1 MSRIKLMRWALIL
14 QPYRIVTVMQN
25 VCGLYNVTIF
35 TFTSVER
42 CGPEKPC
49 VALCT

>member
-1 MSRIKLMRWALIL
+1 MGTCHVLNCDGNA
-14 QPYRIVTVMQN
+14 N

-35 TFTSVER
+35 TFLSVER

-49 VALCT
+49 VAPCT